1 MQSKILSS
9 LPILVRDAREADTAS
24 IQKIYA
30 HYVLNALATFEEVP
44 PTLEDMCS
52 RRQIIQGAGL
62 PYLVA
67 EVDEQTVGY
76 ACAIV
81 YRPRP
86 AYRHTVKDSVYVTEG
101 FHAKGIGRAL
111 LSVLIERCE
120 AGDWRQMIAV
130 IGGNDNLGS
139 IALHGRLG
147 FQQMGV
153 LKAVGFKLGQWVDTV
168 LMQRALG
175 LGDRTMPLT
184 ALGLRGNGMGIC
196 QGQITPGRNLAAI
209 THVISSV
216 FPP

>member
-1 MQSKILSS
+1 MQSKVLCS

-67 EVDEQTVGY
+67 EVDEHIVGY
-76 ACAIV
+76 VYATV

-86 AYRHTVKDSVYVTEG
+86 AYRHTVEDSVYVSEE
-101 FHAKGIGRAL
+101 FQSKGVGRAL
-111 LSVLIERCE
+111 LSALIERCE
-120 AGDWRQMIAV
+120 TGDWRQMIAV
-130 IGGNDNLGS
+130 IGATDNLGS
-139 IALHGRLG
+139 IALHSHLG
-147 FQQMGV
+147 FQHGGT

-175 LGDRTMPLT
+175 RGDRTIPLT
-184 ALGLRGNGMGIC
+184 ALEHHGN
-196 QGQITPGRNLAAI
+196 RHLSLA
-209 THVISSV
+209 S
-216 FPP
+216 